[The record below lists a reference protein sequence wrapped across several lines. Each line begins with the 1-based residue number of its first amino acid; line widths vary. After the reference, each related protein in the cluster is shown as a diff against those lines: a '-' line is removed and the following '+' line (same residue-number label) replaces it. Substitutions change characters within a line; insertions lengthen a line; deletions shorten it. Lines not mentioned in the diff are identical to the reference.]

1 MVVSFDLFGT
11 LVTVERPDD
20 PAEAVA
26 HELRERGVTIPG
38 DWARAYREPQVA
50 VDPGQETPLSEHV
63 SAALASRD
71 VDADDATVEAAVLA
85 AFDRPVATREGAEA
99 AVEAAARYGTVGV
112 LSNCSVTGLVE
123 RVLDQSTIDPER
135 LDAVVASV
143 DSGWRKPDPRAFE
156 AVAEALDTP
165 IERLVHVG
173 DDPATDGAA
182 NEVGARGILLADVP
196 LRNLPAE
203 LEGIRSR

>member
-26 HELRERGVTIPG
+26 HELRERGVTIPD

-50 VDPGQETPLSEHV
+50 VDPGRETPLSEHV
-63 SAALASRD
+63 SAALESRD
-71 VDADDATVEAAVLA
+71 VDADDATVRAAVLA

-99 AVEAAARYGTVGV
+99 AVDAAARHGTVGV

-123 RVLDQSTIDPER
+123 RALDQSTIDPER
-135 LDAVVASV
+135 FDAVVASV

-156 AVAEALDTP
+156 AVAGALDAP
-165 IERLVHVG
+165 VERLVHVG

-182 NEVGARGILLADVP
+182 SEAGATPLLLSDVP
-196 LRNLPAE
+196 LRDFPAE
-203 LEGIRSR
+203 LEAIRSR